1 MTFLHTLPFSLSLF
15 PLSLSPPSTPPS
27 LSPLALSLLHTHVR
41 TQQLYSDGQTNS
53 DFNLKVLL
61 KWFIL
66 ALVHAAVCFFLF
78 SYAYLGKVV
87 REGDDGLVPFG
98 TAVLQVA
105 VTRGSIRALEYVAS
119 HHHTIRT
126 GNRIC

>member
-1 MTFLHTLPFSLSLF
+1 MCLSHFPCFHPLPHSL
-15 PLSLSPPSTPPS
+15 PLLSILQTR
-27 LSPLALSLLHTHVR
+27 AHA
-41 TQQLYSDGQTNS
+41 QQLYSDGQRNS

-61 KWFIL
+61 KWFVL

-105 VTRGSIRALEYVAS
+105 LKLE
-119 HHHTIRT
+119 H
-126 GNRIC
+126 

>member
-1 MTFLHTLPFSLSLF
+1 
-15 PLSLSPPSTPPS
+15 
-27 LSPLALSLLHTHVR
+27 VR

-66 ALVHAAVCFFLF
+66 ALVHAALCFFLF